1 MVDPKR
7 SLTRERIRTRLT
19 LFHFALHIPDTHPPP
34 TPRTIMS
41 LDAGGL
47 AQMTC
52 NNSFNNG
59 SSLGVPSSG
68 FASRGKGSHIK
79 RLSVPPQVATIDESQ
94 PSASI
99 STPRTSRS
107 HLLAGLRTAPRSA
120 TIPSQHQQRNGMDNG
135 RFPGLASRGTDRV
148 PQTATGAGFPQHAY
162 ATHQGTNSQQGRP
175 MYTLPEQVLAPPM
188 IDIGGELV
196 DENTYAELMST
207 NLFLAAQ
214 QQRLQQQL
222 ISVTAAAQQ
231 FQGLNLGGVPLPQ
244 QPQQMPSLSMPGM
257 GLYQQQLQQGV
268 QPIVQPV
275 PGQAGLFCVY
285 NPLTGQQ
292 SYIMDNSSLQEE
304 SSPQSFA
311 ENHSASH
318 HVPQFRAEISPPA
331 DSVPSPMHFG
341 QPVSPPSSTPS
352 PPMEQSASAFRRNNR
367 KNPPF
372 HPALKSNIDTTK
384 ANVGPGPRSAALP
397 PTPATGTFG
406 PGQGRAGEHPIRQPR
421 GPPALEE
428 LVAKPTSKHEGSK
441 NFATRQRRRAVHNLV
456 RAGIERRGDTRS
468 FGYNSS
474 GGTNTPSS
482 EKEFTFSDG
491 DDATVRSGSLSSKP
505 SLGSLRAAANG
516 AIGSERKEKSSRKS
530 PDSPFHSA
538 TPTSED
544 GYFGSKL
551 ADVRADQVSSPT
563 GTSSPSVA
571 AVVAGQGQTAQ
582 APERR
587 KMPMLVLSSAEKRK
601 TPLM

>member
-1 MVDPKR
+1 
-7 SLTRERIRTRLT
+7 
-19 LFHFALHIPDTHPPP
+19 
-34 TPRTIMS
+34 MS
-41 LDAGGL
+41 MDAGGL
-47 AQMTC
+47 AQMTY
-52 NNSFNNG
+52 NSSFGNG
-59 SSLGVPSSG
+59 NTLGVPSSG

-94 PSASI
+94 ATAPI

-120 TIPSQHQQRNGMDNG
+120 TIPSQHQQRSGMEG
-135 RFPGLASRGTDRV
+135 SRFPGPANRGTDRA
-148 PQTATGAGFPQHAY
+148 PQTATGTGFPQTTF
-162 ATHQGTNSQQGRP
+162 ATNRGRSAQQNPHHP
-175 MYTLPEQVLAPPM
+175 MYTLPEQVLAPPTLDM
-188 IDIGGELV
+188 GNDIPI
-196 DENTYAELMST
+196 DENLYAELMST

-231 FQGLNLGGVPLPQ
+231 FQGLTLGMALPQ
-244 QPQQMPSLSMPGM
+244 QQSASSLSMPGV
-257 GLYQQQLQQGV
+257 GFYQQQLQQGV

-275 PGQAGLFCVY
+275 PGQPGLFSVY

-292 SYIMDNSSLQEE
+292 SYVMDNNQEE
-304 SSPQSFA
+304 EVASQSYQDTHSPPQQ
-311 ENHSASH
+311 
-318 HVPQFRAEISPPA
+318 VPRFRAEISPPA
-331 DSVPSPMHFG
+331 DSVQSPMHFP
-341 QPVSPPSSTPS
+341 QPISPPSGTPS
-352 PPMEQSASAFRRNNR
+352 PPQEPANPFRRGHR
-367 KNPPF
+367 QHSPFNP
-372 HPALKSNIDTTK
+372 AAKTGIDTQK
-384 ANVGPGPRSAALP
+384 ANVGPAPRSAALP

-406 PGQGRAGEHPIRQPR
+406 PGQNRAGEHPIRQPR
-421 GPPALEE
+421 GPPSLED

-468 FGYNSS
+468 LGYHSS
-474 GGTNTPSS
+474 GGTNTPAS

-491 DDATVRSGSLSSKP
+491 EDVTVRSGSLSSKP

-516 AIGSERKEKSSRKS
+516 AIGSERKEKSSRGRKS
-530 PDSPFHSA
+530 PESPFQSA

-544 GYFGSKL
+544 SGYFGSRF
-551 ADVRADQVSSPT
+551 AEISSSS

-571 AVVAGQGQTAQ
+571 AVVAGQGPVAQ

-587 KMPMLVLSSAEKRK
+587 KTPMLVLSSAEKRK
-601 TPLM
+601 TPIM

>member
-1 MVDPKR
+1 M
-7 SLTRERIRTRLT
+7 
-19 LFHFALHIPDTHPPP
+19 
-34 TPRTIMS
+34 
-41 LDAGGL
+41 DAGGL
-47 AQMTC
+47 AHMTY

-59 SSLGVPSSG
+59 TSLGVPSSG

-120 TIPSQHQQRNGMDNG
+120 TIPSQHQQRAGMDGG
-135 RFPGLASRGTDRV
+135 RFPGAYRGMDRV
-148 PQTATGAGFPQHAY
+148 PQTATGAGFPQH
-162 ATHQGTNSQQGRP
+162 TFTPNQRTSQHQNNRP
-175 MYTLPEQVLAPPM
+175 VYTLPEQVLAPPTLDM
-188 IDIGGELV
+188 NGESGI
-196 DENTYAELMST
+196 DENMYAELMST

-231 FQGLNLGGVPLPQ
+231 FQGLNLGGMSHPQ
-244 QPQQMPSLSMPGM
+244 QQAIPPLSLPGM
-257 GLYQQQLQQGV
+257 GFYQQQLQQGV

-275 PGQAGLFCVY
+275 PGQFGLFSVY

-292 SYIMDNSSLQEE
+292 SYITDNSFQED
-304 SSPQSFA
+304 SSSQPY
-311 ENHSASH
+311 ENQLAGQQ
-318 HVPQFRAEISPPA
+318 VPQFRAEISPPA
-331 DSVPSPMHFG
+331 DSVPSPMHFP
-341 QPVSPPSSTPS
+341 QPISPPSDTPS
-352 PPMEQSASAFRRNNR
+352 PPSESASAFRRSHR
-367 KNPPF
+367 KNPSFNPGF
-372 HPALKSNIDTTK
+372 KTNIDTAK
-384 ANVGPGPRSAALP
+384 ANIGPGLRSAALP

-421 GPPALEE
+421 GPPSLED

-468 FGYNSS
+468 FGYHSS
-474 GGTNTPSS
+474 GGTNTPAS

-516 AIGSERKEKSSRKS
+516 AIGSERKEKTGRERKS
-530 PDSPFHSA
+530 PESPFSSA

-544 GYFGSKL
+544 GYFGSKFTE
-551 ADVRADQVSSPT
+551 VRADHTPSPT
-563 GTSSPSVA
+563 GTPSPSVA
-571 AVVAGQGQTAQ
+571 AVVAGQGPVAQ

-587 KMPMLVLSSAEKRK
+587 KTPMLVLSSAEKRK
-601 TPLM
+601 TPIM

>member
-1 MVDPKR
+1 
-7 SLTRERIRTRLT
+7 
-19 LFHFALHIPDTHPPP
+19 
-34 TPRTIMS
+34 MS
-41 LDAGGL
+41 MDAGGL
-47 AQMTC
+47 AQMTY
-52 NNSFNNG
+52 NSNFNPAP
-59 SSLGVPSSG
+59 SLGAPSSG

-99 STPRTSRS
+99 TTPRTSRS

-120 TIPSQHQQRNGMDNG
+120 TIPSQHQQRTSMDG
-135 RFPGLASRGTDRV
+135 TRYPGAMRGSDRV
-148 PQTATGAGFPQHAY
+148 PQTATGAGFPQHAF
-162 ATHQGTNSQQGRP
+162 ASNQSMNVHPSRP
-175 MYTLPEQVLAPPM
+175 MYTLPEQVLAPPTL
-188 IDIGGELV
+188 DINGESGM
-196 DENTYAELMST
+196 DENLYAELMST

-231 FQGLNLGGVPLPQ
+231 FQGLNLGGVSLPQ
-244 QPQQMPSLSMPGM
+244 QQAMPSLASPGM
-257 GLYQQQLQQGV
+257 GFYQQQLQQGV

-275 PGQAGLFCVY
+275 PGQPGLFFVY

-292 SYIMDNSSLQEE
+292 SYIMDNSTQDEG
-304 SSPQSFA
+304 SPQPYESM
-311 ENHSASH
+311 SGH
-318 HVPQFRAEISPPA
+318 HVPQFRAEISPPT
-331 DSVPSPMHFG
+331 DSFPSPLHFS
-341 QPVSPPSSTPS
+341 QPVSPPSGTPS
-352 PPMEQSASAFRRNNR
+352 PPAESTSAFRRNNR
-367 KNPPF
+367 KNASFNPTMK
-372 HPALKSNIDTTK
+372 ANIDTAK

-421 GPPALEE
+421 GPPSLED

-468 FGYNSS
+468 FGYHSS
-474 GGTNTPSS
+474 GGTNTPAS

-516 AIGSERKEKSSRKS
+516 AIGSERKEKTGRERRS
-530 PDSPFHSA
+530 PESPYSTV

-544 GYFGSKL
+544 GYFASKL
-551 ADVRADQVSSPT
+551 NDVRADRVASPT
-563 GTSSPSVA
+563 VTSSPSVA
-571 AVVAGQGQTAQ
+571 AVVAGEGPAAQ

-587 KMPMLVLSSAEKRK
+587 KTPMLVLSSAEKRK